1 MSTTSNTNENKGKLK
16 EPVKISDKP
25 ETTKKR
31 NFEELFEST
40 DSSSKLVEFP
50 SLINN
55 LS

>member
-1 MSTTSNTNENKGKLK
+1 MSSTSNTNENKVKSK
-16 EPVKISDKP
+16 EPVKSTDKP

-31 NFEELFEST
+31 NFEELFESS

-50 SLINN
+50 SLIKN